1 MNSNLLLVL
10 FTSLLSCGGQLC
22 QKQAARQRTRYGVIG
37 WLLSGLLLLAAGM
50 LIWLRV
56 LQRLPVSLAY
66 PMLSLNFML
75 VALAARLIWRE
86 KLSRQQWLGTLLI
99 VVGVALMGRYA

>member
-10 FTSLLSCGGQLC
+10 LTSLLSCGGQLC
-22 QKQAARQRTRYGVIG
+22 QKQAARQRTRGGVIG

>member
-1 MNSNLLLVL
+1 
-10 FTSLLSCGGQLC
+10 
-22 QKQAARQRTRYGVIG
+22 
-37 WLLSGLLLLAAGM
+37 
-50 LIWLRV
+50 
-56 LQRLPVSLAY
+56 
-66 PMLSLNFML
+66 MLSLNFML